1 MIFSEYLV
9 FQKSFKRGYCNLS
22 RKESIISN
30 VVWYFKLNFLS
41 YNDEKPK
48 DDKIPSKIFTFEGA
62 DINTAYTVKVALVL
76 NGKTIAATQKTL
88 KSMKSEGEETDS
100 LSIKEYLWNDD
111 FWVTFYNLLKC
122 YSFMIDS
129 KVI

>member
-9 FQKSFKRGYCNLS
+9 LQKGFKR
-22 RKESIISN
+22 EVIIIFLEKNRLLAMLFDIS
-30 VVWYFKLNFLS
+30 KLNILS

-100 LSIKEYLWNDD
+100 LSIKEYL
-111 FWVTFYNLLKC
+111 
-122 YSFMIDS
+122 
-129 KVI
+129 

>member
-1 MIFSEYLV
+1 M
-9 FQKSFKRGYCNLS
+9 
-22 RKESIISN
+22 
-30 VVWYFKLNFLS
+30 NFLS

-48 DDKIPSKIFTFEGA
+48 DDKVPSKIFTFEGA